1 MTLAKTFF
9 ASISMMITI
18 AYLFNIGYKYL
29 FEHASARMKY
39 GLAIVCFIVSGWLAM
54 VFGVRVGAITML
66 DLRFVPTLV
75 AVLVLPSPWMAL
87 VIGAGIGL
95 GRFFFSWD
103 LTAVLGCVTMVIIGA
118 ACAGLHIAMKRV
130 AWRYL
135 WKSVFLIVAVNLL
148 NSALATG
155 TVLINGSMTPW
166 AYWTEVTPYAL
177 PSRLLMCALFLFIF
191 RDFQKEQQRTDEL
204 RTMNKLLRRQTRQ
217 LRDAKRDIEAKAKE
231 LELAST
237 YKSEFLAN
245 MSHEL
250 KTPLN
255 SIILLAQLIRDNEE
269 DRYNAEDT
277 VYAELI
283 QTAGNDLLQL
293 INDILDLSKVEAGRM
308 DIVIDRVSTHDMVQN
323 LHHQF
328 LPLAQQKGLRFEA
341 DVHANVPCTIMTDA
355 LRTNQILRNLLVNA
369 FKFTSE
375 GSVRL
380 AVRLEAPAMP
390 KDAPK
395 RGRGRVR
402 HGAVWDRQP
411 QAEAEIAAAGGE
423 TPSVARPRLAFT
435 VTDTGIGID
444 KEKQELIFEAFR
456 QENGAINRMYGGTGL
471 GLSISRQLATLLGGK
486 LGLRSEK
493 HKGSEFTLYLPLQP
507 PGGAQP
513 DGTDQS
519 GGTDE
524 SRSGTQPELARSAA
538 T

>member
-1 MTLAKTFF
+1 
-9 ASISMMITI
+9 MITI

-29 FEHASARMKY
+29 FQHASARMKY

-54 VFGVRVGAITML
+54 VFGVRIGHVTML

-75 AVLVLPSPWMAL
+75 AVLVLPRSWMAL

-103 LTAVLGCVTMVIIGA
+103 LTAVLGCATMVVIGT
-118 ACAGLHIAMKRV
+118 ACAGLHAFMKRRS
-130 AWRYL
+130 WRYL
-135 WKSVFLIVAVNLL
+135 WKSVFLIAVLNLL
-148 NSALATG
+148 NSVLATG

-191 RDFQKEQQRTDEL
+191 RDFQKEQKRTDEL
-204 RTMNKLLRRQTRQ
+204 HTMNKLLRRQTRQ
-217 LRDAKRDIEAKAKE
+217 LREAKRDIEAKAQE
-231 LELAST
+231 LELASS

-255 SIILLAQLIRDNEE
+255 SIILLSQLIRDNEE
-269 DRYNAEDT
+269 ERYDAEDKL
-277 VYAELI
+277 YAGLI

-293 INDILDLSKVEAGRM
+293 INDILDLSKVEAGKM

-328 LPLAQQKGLRFEA
+328 LPLAQQKGLRFDT
-341 DVHANVPCTIMTDA
+341 DVHPNVPCTIMTDA
-355 LRTNQILRNLLVNA
+355 FRTNQILRNLLVNA

-375 GSVRL
+375 GGVKLTVRL
-380 AVRLEAPAMP
+380 DVPSVL
-390 KDAPK
+390 KDVPK
-395 RGRGRVR
+395 RGKGRVCR
-402 HGAVWDRQP
+402 GAAWVRQP
-411 QAEAEIAAAGGE
+411 QSAAEVAAGSAVKSAVR
-423 TPSVARPRLAFT
+423 PSIAFT
-435 VTDTGIGID
+435 VADTGIGID

-456 QENGAINRMYGGTGL
+456 QENGAINRTYGGTGL
-471 GLSISRQLATLLGGK
+471 GLSISRQLATLLSGR

-507 PGGAQP
+507 PEGIRQ
-513 DGTDQS
+513 DGS
-519 GGTDE
+519 EGTG
-524 SRSGTQPELARSAA
+524 SASQPELARSAR
-538 T
+538 